1 MADLLS
7 SQASVRLRARRYR
20 PIRHRVDRL
29 LNVLGKHVKNDP
41 LLPKSTTSES
51 DTTEISP
58 SISEC
63 ICGITGKAC
72 GPSKDWADIS
82 RMHPSRHKLLSDAA
96 SKKKGLL
103 RPDIL
108 PPISEILDLF
118 EVRDHHKAGLKSD
131 ETTHQ
136 GQSKRKLFMFAPRD
150 DSIRGNGFTDP
161 INGSHQDQTS
171 SVSKGGEQQ
180 SKSTDK
186 APVQKGASK

>member
-1 MADLLS
+1 MCWGNTS
-7 SQASVRLRARRYR
+7 RTTPCSRSRPPQNRIHRRYHQAFQNAFAVLRAKPVVPVRT
-20 PIRHRVDRL
+20 
-29 LNVLGKHVKNDP
+29 GQ
-41 LLPKSTTSES
+41 TSAE
-51 DTTEISP
+51 
-58 SISEC
+58 
-63 ICGITGKAC
+63 
-72 GPSKDWADIS
+72 
-82 RMHPSRHKLLSDAA
+82 MNPSRHKLLSEAA
-96 SKKKGLL
+96 SKKKGLV

-136 GQSKRKLFMFAPRD
+136 GQSKRKPFMFALRD
-150 DSIRGNGFTDP
+150 DPRRGNGFTDP

-171 SVSKGGEQQ
+171 SVSKGGEQN